1 MEDNYEGQLWT
12 KLMGKNSGENM
23 GNRHF
28 FPFLSIEITVPL
40 RGPGVCALPG
50 DEAALRGCE
59 REDARQLEAGQLA
72 RTRRR
77 AEDLQLFTR
86 LPNQNQR

>member
-1 MEDNYEGQLWT
+1 MKDNYGRNLW
-12 KLMGKNSGENM
+12 GKTLEKIWETDT
-23 GNRHF
+23 F
-28 FPFLSIEITVPL
+28 FPFLSIEMTVPL

-86 LPNQNQR
+86 LTNQNQR